1 MGIMTARAFCAGVML
16 IGVNALDFRSLAGGI
31 GKIGMAPEAEIAA
44 PVEGKFRGL
53 RRMLPGRSMAVFTLD
68 YFVGG

>member
-16 IGVNALDFRSLAGGI
+16 TGVNALDFRSLAGGI
-31 GKIGMAPEAEIAA
+31 GKISMTPEAEIAA

-53 RRMLPGRSMAVFTLD
+53 
-68 YFVGG
+68 